1 MIEKVNMYHPDKV
14 ADRIAGALVDYS
26 YTQQERPRCAFEV
39 LLGHGNITI
48 NGEASVEIPSE
59 IYTGII
65 KRIVGKD
72 LSINYYVVAQD
83 THLSKNQEDK
93 IRCGDNGVFRSN
105 YTKEYEEA
113 TNKAIKIANIYN
125 RDGKYIFDTNEAVI
139 CQSGTIDYEL
149 ITKLVDK
156 EKVIINPLGDWTG
169 GEDVDA
175 GCTNRKL
182 GSDQPLSQ
190 PNGLHGKDLSKSDVS
205 ISIYLALKSKELGI
219 PLEAK
224 VSIGDDKVIIENKEI
239 LYKDIADY
247 VKEYINSLGGFEKF
261 AEWGIQY

>member
-59 IYTGII
+59 IYTEII

-83 THLSKNQEDK
+83 IHLSNNQSEE
-93 IRCGDNGVFRSN
+93 IRVGDNGVFRAN

-113 TNKAIKIANIYN
+113 TKTAKEITEHYQ
-125 RDGKYIFDTNEAVI
+125 RDGKYIFDTKEATI
-139 CQSGTIDYEL
+139 CQSGKVDHNL
-149 ITKLVDK
+149 IK
-156 EKVIINPLGDWTG
+156 EIVKRDIVKINPLGEWEG
-169 GEDVDA
+169 SEDVDA

-239 LYKDIADY
+239 FYKDIADY

>member
-1 MIEKVNMYHPDKV
+1 MEIIKIKIDDLKPYKNNAKLHPDWQ
-14 ADRIAGALVDYS
+14 IE
-26 YTQQERPRCAFEV
+26 Q
-39 LLGHGNITI
+39 
-48 NGEASVEIPSE
+48 
-59 IYTGII
+59 II
-65 KRIVGKD
+65 K
-72 LSINYYVVAQD
+72 SIEQFGFND
-83 THLSKNQEDK
+83 P
-93 IRCGDNGVFRSN
+93 I
-105 YTKEYEEA
+105 
-113 TNKAIKIANIYN
+113 AI
-125 RDGKYIFDTNEAVI
+125 
-139 CQSGTIDYEL
+139 
-149 ITKLVDK
+149 
-156 EKVIINPLGDWTG
+156 W

-190 PNGLHGKDLSKSDVS
+190 PNGLHGKDLSKADVS